1 VFAEF
6 IRSFAASL
14 VLLAALPAVAG
25 STLDHIRSK
34 ASLTC
39 GVVKEEED
47 YSRAEDHGNRA
58 ALDLDLCKA
67 VAVAILGEQA
77 KFVIQAVP
85 DEPAGMSALRAGKI
99 DLLATGSAILG
110 NEGGN
115 EADNEAATGL
125 GFTRPLLYDGETML
139 LKNDP
144 AVRSARDLAGK
155 KICFLIETGSET
167 GLHAYAAREHIS
179 YIWYPFS
186 EAGEMD
192 AAFFAGN
199 CSAIASDQTQLANI
213 RGILRSR
220 AAEYTILPDLFT
232 KDPLAPV
239 YRLDDPQFASIVN
252 WTVEVLIQAEESGV
266 TQKNVDAMSKSD
278 DPNVRLLLGGWLGT
292 GSQLGLSDT
301 WGANVIRAVGNYGE
315 IFERD
320 LGAGSPLHLER
331 GLNDLWTR
339 GGLMYA
345 LPLRSNKQ

>member
-1 VFAEF
+1 M
-6 IRSFAASL
+6 
-14 VLLAALPAVAG
+14 LALSALPALAG

-34 ASLTC
+34 SSLTC

-67 VAVAILGEQA
+67 VAVAILGEHA
-77 KFVIQAVP
+77 NFVIHAEP
-85 DEPAGMSALRAGKI
+85 DEPAGINDLRAGKI
-99 DLLATGSAILG
+99 DLLATGSTILG
-110 NEGGN
+110 NEAG
-115 EADNEAATGL
+115 TGL
-125 GFTRPLLYDGETML
+125 GFTRPVFYDGETLL

-144 AVRSARDLAGK
+144 SVHSARDLAGK

-179 YIWYPFS
+179 FIWYPFS

-192 AAFFAGN
+192 AAFFTGN
-199 CSAIASDQTQLANI
+199 CAAIASDETQLANI
-213 RGILRSR
+213 RGIVRGRTS
-220 AAEYTILPDLFT
+220 AYTILPELFT

-239 YRLDDPQFASIVN
+239 YRLDDAQFASIVN
-252 WTVEVLIQAEESGV
+252 WTVEVLIQAEESGISE
-266 TQKNVDAMSKSD
+266 KNVDTMSGSE
-278 DPNVRLLLGGWLGT
+278 DPDVRLLLGGPLGT

-315 IFERD
+315 IFQRD
-320 LGAGSPLHLER
+320 TGEGSPLHLDR
-331 GLNDLWTR
+331 GLNNLWSH